1 MEGNH
6 RSAELCRKLL
16 AQQALVYGLSQEVSV
31 KPSNMGVVEVDPDRE
46 SDDED
51 LDVLERM
58 RRDRAR
64 TMGA

>member
-1 MEGNH
+1 M
-6 RSAELCRKLL
+6 
-16 AQQALVYGLSQEVSV
+16 